1 MHVTGLTNRWLAA
14 GALGAV
20 LALSAGAGLAESGKE
35 WRVSGGDFANTRY
48 STLDQINTSNV
59 DQLSVAWIQSLGS
72 THSQEAS
79 PLVIDGVMYLATSAG
94 PAYVFALDA
103 KTGEPIWTHQ
113 PEMPPDYH
121 SVVCCGHA
129 NRGVAFA
136 DGRIFFGRLD
146 AMLVALDAQT
156 GEELWKTEVRPY
168 ADGFSLTSPPLPVGD
183 LVITGLSGGEYG
195 VRGSLQAYRQDTGE
209 LVWRTYTV
217 PGPGE
222 PGNETWLGDSWETG
236 GGTPWYIG
244 SYDAERNLIYYG
256 TSNAAPWGGHTR
268 GHDSSQIGQYTNLWT
283 AAQLAVNPDNGEI
296 VWGYQ
301 MTPSDV
307 WDYDGVNEAVLVDLP
322 MGGMT
327 VPVLLKADRN
337 GFFYVLNRENGVL
350 LSAETYVNV
359 NWASEVHPET
369 GMPIENPD
377 YRPTLDVWARNICPN
392 LFGGKN
398 WQPMSYNPNTGLV
411 YIPTNNYCMDL
422 VNREQE
428 FVRGTFYLAQE
439 FDLDV
444 RGEGGYLTE
453 LAAWDP
459 VNRQKVWG
467 IKEDLVMMGGTLT
480 TAGNLVFY
488 GNAHGIVKA
497 VDASSGDI
505 LWRFRAGSGVNQGP
519 ITYEIDGEQYLAVVS
534 GRLVGPPSFLGT
546 MGEEV
551 TNATPPGGNLIVFK
565 LHGS

>member
-1 MHVTGLTNRWLAA
+1 MHVSGLKNRWMVA
-14 GALGAV
+14 GAVGTA
-20 LALSAGAGLAESGKE
+20 LAFFASSSLAESGAE
-35 WRVSGGDFANTRY
+35 WRVAGGDFANTRY
-48 STLDQINTSNV
+48 SSLDQINASNV

-72 THSQEAS
+72 THSQEAT

-103 KTGEPIWTHQ
+103 KTGETIWTHQ

-121 SVVCCGHA
+121 SIVCCGHA
-129 NRGVAFA
+129 NRGIAYSN
-136 DGRIFFGRLD
+136 GRIFFGRLD
-146 AMLVALDAQT
+146 AMLVALDANT

-183 LVITGLSGGEYG
+183 LIITGLSGGEYG
-195 VRGSLQAYRQDTGE
+195 VRGTLQAYHQDTGE
-209 LVWRTYTV
+209 LAWRTDII

-222 PGNETWLGDSWETG
+222 PGNETWKDDSWKTG

-244 SYDAERNLIYYG
+244 SYDPERNLIFYG

-268 GHDSSQIGQYTNLWT
+268 GHDSSDIGLYTNLWT
-283 AAQLAVNPDNGEI
+283 AAQLAFNPENGEI

-307 WDYDGVNEAVLVDLP
+307 WDYDGVNEAVLVDLTI
-322 MGGMT
+322 GGLE
-327 VPVLLKADRN
+327 VPALLKADRN

-350 LSAETYVNV
+350 LSAETYVEV
-359 NWASEVHPET
+359 NWATDVNLET
-369 GMPIENPD
+369 GMPVENPT
-377 YRPTLDVWARNICPN
+377 YRPKLDEWARNICPN
-392 LFGGKN
+392 IFGGKN

-428 FVRGTFYLAQE
+428 FVKGTFYLAQE

-459 VNRQKVWG
+459 VNQQKVWG

-488 GNAHGIVKA
+488 GNARGIVKA
-497 VDASSGDI
+497 VDATSGDI

-551 TNATPPGGNLIVFK
+551 TSATPPGGALIVFK

>member
-1 MHVTGLTNRWLAA
+1 MHRKCLDIRWLAF
-14 GALGAV
+14 GLLGAMLTLV
-20 LALSAGAGLAESGKE
+20 AGPGLAESGKE
-35 WRVSGGDFANTRY
+35 WTVAGGDYGNTRY
-48 STLDQINTSNV
+48 SSLDQIDTSNV
-59 DQLSVAWIQSLGS
+59 DQLSVAWMQSLGS
-72 THSQEAS
+72 THSQEAT
-79 PLVIDGVMYLATSAG
+79 PLVIDGVLYIATSAG

-103 KTGEPIWTHQ
+103 ASGEPIWTHQ

-146 AMLVALDAQT
+146 AMLVALDANT
-156 GEELWKTEVRPY
+156 GEELWKTAVRPY
-168 ADGFSLTSPPLPVGD
+168 ADGFSLTSPPLPIGD

-209 LVWRTYTV
+209 LVWRTYTI
-217 PGPGE
+217 PGDGE
-222 PGNETWLGDSWETG
+222 PGNETWKGDSWMTG
-236 GGTPWYIG
+236 GGTPWYVG
-244 SYDAERNLIYYG
+244 SYDPERNLIYYG

-268 GHDSSQIGQYTNLWT
+268 GHDSSEIGQYTNLWT
-283 AAQLAVNPDNGEI
+283 ASQLAVNPDTGEI

-322 MGGMT
+322 LGGMT
-327 VPVLLKADRN
+327 VPALLKADRN
-337 GFFYVLNRENGVL
+337 GFFYILNRENGVL

-369 GMPIENPD
+369 GMPIEDPV
-377 YRPTLDVWARNICPN
+377 YRPTLDNWARNICPN

-422 VNREQE
+422 VNREQK
-428 FVRGTFYLAQE
+428 FVKGTFYLAQE

-459 VNRQKVWG
+459 VSRQKVWG

-488 GNAHGIVKA
+488 GNARGIVKA
-497 VDASSGDI
+497 VDASTGDI
-505 LWRFRAGSGVNQGP
+505 LWRFRAGSGVSQGP
-519 ITYEIDGEQYLAVVS
+519 ITYEIDGTQYLAVVS

-551 TNATPPGGNLIVFK
+551 TNATPPGGSLIVFK